1 MAAHPCFAGEIF
13 KNPTN
18 KDGQVPTPLTLNL
31 PPIMNSPIS
40 QNDRIKL
47 HEVVAATAL
56 VAFVAVT
63 LTATAA
69 ALTTRL
75 YVVELLDHIKPKGK
89 GVRRVP

>member
-1 MAAHPCFAGEIF
+1 
-13 KNPTN
+13 
-18 KDGQVPTPLTLNL
+18 
-31 PPIMNSPIS
+31 MNSPIS

-47 HEVVAATAL
+47 HEAVAATAL

-63 LTATAA
+63 LTATVA

-89 GVRRVP
+89 GVRHVP